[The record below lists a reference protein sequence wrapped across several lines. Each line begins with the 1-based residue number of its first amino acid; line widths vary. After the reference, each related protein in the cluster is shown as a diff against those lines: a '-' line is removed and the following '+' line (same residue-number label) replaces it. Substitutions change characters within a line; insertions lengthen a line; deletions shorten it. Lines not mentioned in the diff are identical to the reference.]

1 MTLKKTMIRGTGY
14 ALPSQIVTNEDLS
27 KRVDTSDEWIRT
39 RTGIEERRIAP
50 PGMNNS
56 DLAIEASRKA
66 LDAAGITAEEIDLII
81 VSTITP
87 DMVFPATA
95 CLVQHAIGAK
105 HAATFDLE
113 AACSGF
119 IYGLSVARQYIAT
132 GECTNVLVVAS
143 EVLSRI
149 TDWTDRSTCV
159 LFGDGAGAAIL
170 SASDEGDS
178 DFLSFFLGGDG
189 KYGDILNLPA
199 GGSRKPASHETV
211 DAREHTMK
219 MNGPEVFKAA
229 VMKMNHSMRAVLKK
243 AGYES
248 QAIDLVIPHQANLRI
263 IESLRKYLDLSEDK
277 VYVNLQKYGN
287 TSAASIA
294 IALGEVIETGRLK
307 RGQLVGLCA
316 FGGGLTWAACILRY

>member
-1 MTLKKTMIRGTGY
+1 MIRGTGY

-66 LDAAGITAEEIDLII
+66 LDAAGITAEDLDMII
-81 VSTITP
+81 VATITP

-95 CLVQHAIGAK
+95 CLVQHALGAK

-132 GECTNVLVVAS
+132 GEYKNVLVVAS

-170 SASDEGDS
+170 SAAEEGES

-189 KYGDILNLPA
+189 KYSEILNMPA
-199 GGSRKPASHETV
+199 GGTRKPASHETV
-211 DAREHTMK
+211 DAQEHSMK

-294 IALGEVIETGRLK
+294 IALAEVIESGRLK

>member
-1 MTLKKTMIRGTGY
+1 MTLRKTVIRGTGF
-14 ALPSQIVTNEDLS
+14 AVPSNIVTNDDLS
-27 KRVDTSDEWIRT
+27 KSVDTSDEWIRT

-50 PGMNNS
+50 PETGNS
-56 DLAIEASRKA
+56 DLAIEAARKA
-66 LDAAGITAEEIDLII
+66 LDRAGLSAEDIDLII

-95 CLVQHAIGAK
+95 CLVQNALGAK

-119 IYGLSVARQYIAT
+119 IYALSVARQYIAT
-132 GECTNVLVVAS
+132 GEYNNVLVVAS

-149 TDWTDRSTCV
+149 TDWSDRSTCV
-159 LFGDGAGAAIL
+159 LFGDGAGAAVL
-170 SASDEGDS
+170 SGTDEGES
-178 DFLSFFLGGDG
+178 DFVSFFLGGNG
-189 KYGDILNLPA
+189 KYADILNMPA

-229 VMKMNHSMRAVLKK
+229 VMKMNHSMRQVLTR
-243 AGYES
+243 AGLQS
-248 QAIDLVIPHQANLRI
+248 SDVDIVIPHQANLRI
-263 IESLRKYLDLSEDK
+263 IESLRKYLDLPEDK

-294 IALGEVIETGRLK
+294 IALAELVESGRLV
-307 RGQLVGLCA
+307 RGQLVGMCA
-316 FGGGLTWAACILRY
+316 FGGGLTWAACLLRY

>member
-1 MTLKKTMIRGTGY
+1 
-14 ALPSQIVTNEDLS
+14 
-27 KRVDTSDEWIRT
+27 
-39 RTGIEERRIAP
+39 
-50 PGMNNS
+50 MNNS

-178 DFLSFFLGGDG
+178 DFCRS
-189 KYGDILNLPA
+189 
-199 GGSRKPASHETV
+199 SWEET
-211 DAREHTMK
+211 
-219 MNGPEVFKAA
+219 
-229 VMKMNHSMRAVLKK
+229 
-243 AGYES
+243 
-248 QAIDLVIPHQANLRI
+248 
-263 IESLRKYLDLSEDK
+263 
-277 VYVNLQKYGN
+277 GN
-287 TSAASIA
+287 TVTSSTCPQVAPANRPVTKPWMPGNIP
-294 IALGEVIETGRLK
+294 
-307 RGQLVGLCA
+307 
-316 FGGGLTWAACILRY
+316 